1 MVKEVMTSNKAVAE
15 AVRLAKPQVIPV
27 YPITPQTT
35 ISEYL
40 AQYVAD
46 EKIDAKYI
54 KVESE
59 HSAISASVGASGAG
73 VRVFTATSSQG
84 LMLMHEI
91 LFAAAGMRT
100 PFVLADA
107 NRAISA
113 PLNIWN
119 DQQDSIAQRDAGW
132 LQIYV
137 ENAQE
142 ALDTTLMAYKV
153 SENPKILLPSMVCL
167 DGFIL
172 THTVEPVEIP
182 EQELVDE
189 FLPPYKPEHS
199 FIDTETP
206 MSIGTFAD
214 PENYLEARHDMQVA
228 MDNAKEVIQQTCDEF
243 AEKFGRQYGLVD
255 AYKCDDA
262 EIIYVA
268 MGSICSTIR
277 AIVDELREAGE
288 KVGLLKIRA
297 YRPFP
302 VEAIE
307 EAVVNC
313 DKLAVVDKNVTFGN
327 GGALFTDIKAK
338 IHKDAYGFI
347 VGLGGRDITPKEIKE
362 IYEKT
367 KNPVKEVSW
376 IGLKEE

>member
-46 EKIDAKYI
+46 EKIDAKYV

-59 HSAISASVGASGAG
+59 HSAISAAVGASGAG

-91 LFAAAGMRT
+91 LYAAAGMRT

-119 DQQDSIAQRDAGW
+119 DQQDSIAQKDAGW
-132 LQIYV
+132 LQI
-137 ENAQE
+137 
-142 ALDTTLMAYKV
+142 D
-153 SENPKILLPSMVCL
+153 ILLPSMVCL

-182 EQELVDE
+182 DQESVDA
-189 FLPPYKPEHS
+189 FLPPYVPEHAYL
-199 FIDTETP
+199 DPKDP
-206 MSIGTFAD
+206 MSIGNFAD
-214 PENYLEARHDMQVA
+214 PEYYMEARHDMDVA
-228 MDNAKEVIQQTCDEF
+228 MNNALDVIQKTCDEF
-243 AEKFGRQYGLVD
+243 AEIFGRQYGLVEG
-255 AYKCDDA
+255 YKTEDA

-268 MGSICSTIR
+268 MGSLCSSIR
-277 AIVDELREAGE
+277 VIVDELRAKGE
-288 KVGLLKIRA
+288 KVGLLKIRS

-302 VEAIE
+302 VDAINE
-307 EAVVNC
+307 VVKNC
-313 DKLAVVDKNVTFGN
+313 SKLAVVDKNFAIGM
-327 GGALFTDIKAK
+327 GGALFGDMKLK
-338 IHKDAYGFI
+338 IDKEIYGFI
-347 VGLGGRDITPKEIKE
+347 TGLGGRDITPEALNE
-362 IYEKT
+362 IYEIT
-367 KNPVKEVSW
+367 KNGPENDVTW

>member
-1 MVKEVMTSNKAVAE
+1 MTKEVMTANKAVAE
-15 AVRLAKPQVIPV
+15 AARLAKPQVIPV

-46 EKIDAKYI
+46 KKIDANYV

-59 HSAISASVGASGAG
+59 HSAISAAVGASSAG

-142 ALDTTLMAYKV
+142 ALDTTLMAYK
-153 SENPKILLPSMVCL
+153 ISMVCL

-182 EQELVDE
+182 DQESVDK
-189 FLPPYKPEHS
+189 FLPPYTPEHAYL
-199 FIDTETP
+199 DPKDP
-206 MSIGTFAD
+206 MSIGNLAD
-214 PENYLEARHDMQVA
+214 PDYYLEARHDMQVA
-228 MDNAKEVIQQTCDEF
+228 MENSIEVIEKTCDEF
-243 AEKFGRQYGLVD
+243 GEIFGREYGLIEP
-255 AYKCDDA
+255 YKTEDA
-262 EIIYVA
+262 EIIFVA

-277 AIVDELREAGE
+277 VIVNQLRDQGE

-302 VEAIE
+302 VEAINE
-307 EAVVNC
+307 SVKNC
-313 DKLAVVDKNVTFGN
+313 EKLAVVDKNVTCGI
-327 GGALFTDIKAK
+327 GGALYTDIKAK
-338 IHKDAYGFI
+338 IHKEAYGFI
-347 VGLGGRDITPKEIKE
+347 AGLGGRDITPESILE
-362 IYEKT
+362 MYEKT
-367 KNPVKEVSW
+367 KNPIKEVNW